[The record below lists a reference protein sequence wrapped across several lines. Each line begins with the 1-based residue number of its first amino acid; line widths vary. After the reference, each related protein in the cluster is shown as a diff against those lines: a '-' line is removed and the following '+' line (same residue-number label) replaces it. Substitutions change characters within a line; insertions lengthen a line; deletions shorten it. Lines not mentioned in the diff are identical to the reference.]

1 MRKTFSLFLFFLQ
14 KCLEQV
20 PGHPW
25 GAAER
30 FQMIAF
36 ICLHPVVQC
45 HRSIAQKCPAWYGKF
60 LAIPWSEPAQ
70 VRRTSGSIGP
80 QPSCDVLKQSFN
92 KNLELGALCSVDFC
106 PCFPTSK
113 WVGILTFSIF
123 LWLVERIGTTQRHEA
138 CQNPVSHWVAQ
149 YAVCLC
155 VTVRVDL
162 DWRKCQ
168 EEQLLCRARCS
179 RWAKTKTVQAFVFD
193 ALHYTVPLVE
203 ILLAYLFWGSGANG
217 WPSAEWK
224 VTYQA
229 FDPVICMKAGSDA
242 DAQDLQLP
250 YGVEATQPQPAAI
263 NLCRALGAA

>member
-1 MRKTFSLFLFFLQ
+1 MSGTSSWASLRCCRTVSNDSFHMLACCCAMPSLNQ
-14 KCLEQV
+14 Q
-20 PGHPW
+20 
-25 GAAER
+25 
-30 FQMIAF
+30 
-36 ICLHPVVQC
+36 
-45 HRSIAQKCPAWYGKF
+45 CPAWYGKF

-203 ILLAYLFWGSGANG
+203 ILLAYLLWGSGANG

-250 YGVEATQPQPAAI
+250 YGVEATQPQPAAL
-263 NLCRALGAA
+263 NLCRAFGAA